1 MSIADLFKIKKD
13 ERLAGGFFLLWQII
27 LNALVIVRYF
37 PSFSHPSSDYYKL
50 FIKGF
55 HLSGFD
61 PLTYCVVSNWYTS
74 FDVHRHPLL
83 AFFYYPAYVVN
94 SALISLTGLNF
105 AQIIVGIVLITS
117 SFYAFILLMR
127 IFRELI
133 GLERNDAVVL
143 SFLLFSFSHIMIAA
157 ISPDHF
163 IISLFVLVLT
173 IYIAGKQMKEKR
185 KMKKWQTIFLF
196 VITAGISLNN
206 GLKIFMAN
214 FFTRGKSFFNPW
226 NLIFAILLPAS
237 AMWLFGEW
245 EYRTYVNDSVKER
258 KQKQAKA
265 VKEEK
270 ERMFTAFK
278 DTTTL
283 KDSTKI
289 SNSFKQIWKE
299 HRQAVLRKR
308 ANKPANRHTGK
319 PISKN
324 SFMIWTDIT
333 TPRMETAI
341 ENLFG
346 ESIQL
351 HQKHTLEDVL
361 VSRPVII
368 SYDWIWNYIV
378 EGLIFLLFIVGLW
391 CGRHSKLMWMV
402 FSFAAMDMILHMG
415 LGFGIPEI
423 YIMAAHWIYVIPIS
437 MGFLMKAVN
446 GKYRQGLRFAL
457 FSLTAYLTVYNVY
470 LLVDYLYL

>member
-1 MSIADLFKIKKD
+1 
-13 ERLAGGFFLLWQII
+13 
-27 LNALVIVRYF
+27 
-37 PSFSHPSSDYYKL
+37 
-50 FIKGF
+50 
-55 HLSGFD
+55 
-61 PLTYCVVSNWYTS
+61 
-74 FDVHRHPLL
+74 
-83 AFFYYPAYVVN
+83 
-94 SALISLTGLNF
+94 
-105 AQIIVGIVLITS
+105 
-117 SFYAFILLMR
+117 
-127 IFRELI
+127 
-133 GLERNDAVVL
+133 
-143 SFLLFSFSHIMIAA
+143 MIAA

-185 KMKKWQTIFLF
+185 KMKKWQTILLFL
-196 VITAGISLNN
+196 ITAGISLNN
-206 GLKIFMAN
+206 GLKIFIAN

-361 VSRPVII
+361 VSRPVIVG
-368 SYDWIWNYIV
+368 YDWIWNYIV
-378 EGLIFLLFIVGLW
+378 EGLIFLLFIGGLW

-437 MGFLMKAVN
+437 MGFLMKAAN
-446 GKYRQGLRFAL
+446 GKYRQGLRFTL
-457 FSLTAYLTVYNVY
+457 YSLTAYLTVYNAY